1 MTTANRIS
9 TKLDKIL
16 HDTTTI
22 GMIYECTPKPKE
34 KEQPYGC
41 PDPCAGARK
50 R

>member
-22 GMIYECTPKPKE
+22 GMIYATKTM
-34 KEQPYGC
+34 GSRT
-41 PDPCAGARK
+41 AALIHALARERLSAK
-50 R
+50 D

>member
-1 MTTANRIS
+1 MTTANKIS

-22 GMIYECTPKPKE
+22 GMIYAAKT